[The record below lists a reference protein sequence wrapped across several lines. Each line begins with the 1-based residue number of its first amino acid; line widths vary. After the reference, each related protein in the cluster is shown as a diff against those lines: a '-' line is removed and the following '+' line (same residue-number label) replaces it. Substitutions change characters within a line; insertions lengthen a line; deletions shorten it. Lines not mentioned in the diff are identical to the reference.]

1 MDRQQIFFSSI
12 LEMIRCL
19 PALFFCLVPC
29 AVIEA
34 GQGMIAAGANAYRAS
49 DCPENT
55 YGASGKVYGLVAAPC
70 KPCPRNMMTDG
81 LIRVNNSDACINP
94 DGFGY
99 ASEGLCRCLVGRFS
113 SASRKSPVADCYAG
127 HLASSHLA
135 MPPGCLCRSQ
145 PLPTWFLLPKG

>member
-1 MDRQQIFFSSI
+1 LLSYT
-12 LEMIRCL
+12 
-19 PALFFCLVPC
+19 
-29 AVIEA
+29 
-34 GQGMIAAGANAYRAS
+34 GANAYRAS

-113 SASRKSPVADCYAG
+113 SASRKSPVADCYGIWDIAG
-127 HLASSHLA
+127 AVGNLMLCWELGIFSSGNA
-135 MPPGCLCRSQ
+135 TW
-145 PLPTWFLLPKG
+145 LPWQEPAAANLVSTP